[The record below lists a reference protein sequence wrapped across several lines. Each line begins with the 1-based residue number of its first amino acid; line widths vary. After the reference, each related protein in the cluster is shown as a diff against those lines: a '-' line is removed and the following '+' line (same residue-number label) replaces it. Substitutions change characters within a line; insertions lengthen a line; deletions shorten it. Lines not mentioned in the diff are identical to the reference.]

1 MSKSGRVAAGRVIAI
16 TGGGSGIGL
25 SLATCF
31 SAGGFRVAICGRD
44 ARKLAAAADTLRRH
58 HPEADCLAFPGDLS
72 VSGVAAEFVTATVAT
87 FGRLDVIA
95 NNAGGAFLASL
106 HLTTDT
112 QFDETWRCHVRG
124 AFEMMRAAWPHLQES
139 KGVIL
144 NISSLAAVD
153 PLPGLT
159 VYGACK
165 AALDA
170 LTQSVANEG
179 RADGIAV
186 FSIRPGAVETPL
198 LRSLFPRLSA
208 DQAVSPE
215 AVAELA
221 WQLCQPDRRQ
231 ESGSI
236 LTVQRGPAP

>member
-1 MSKSGRVAAGRVIAI
+1 MSKPSRVAAGPVIAI
-16 TGGGSGIGL
+16 TGGGSGIGF
-25 SLATCF
+25 SLAKRF
-31 SAGGFRVAICGRD
+31 AAGGYRVAICGRNAEHLTVARD
-44 ARKLAAAADTLRRH
+44 ALQWGH
-58 HPEADCLAFPGDLS
+58 SEADFLAFPGDLS
-72 VSGVAAEFVTATVAT
+72 VSGVAAEFVTATVDT
-87 FGRLDVIA
+87 LGRLDAIV

-106 HLTTDT
+106 HQTSDV

-124 AFEMMRAAWPHLQES
+124 AFEMMRAAWRNLQETQ
-139 KGVIL
+139 GVIL

-170 LTQSVANEG
+170 MTQSVANEG

-198 LRSLFPRLSA
+198 LRRLFPLLPPE
-208 DQAVSPE
+208 QAMPPD
-215 AVAELA
+215 AVAHLA
-221 WQLCQPDRRQ
+221 WQLCQPDRRH
-231 ESGSI
+231 ESGAI
-236 LTVQRGPAP
+236 LTVPRGPKS